1 MTQTVNRLTFWS
13 LGIIIVLGLVLTMGS
28 LFLIGVEFDEAWI
41 IASHLSAFH
50 TGSLPDV
57 DQVLTTG
64 GLHFWLVG
72 LLGEPGKNAVML
84 ARVISIVSLVLL
96 ILLIMRFTRR
106 WIPDFT
112 ARMIIIASM
121 IATPGSIFLGSMG
134 YGAALS
140 LLLFV
145 SGAVVWFSN
154 LGRLPVRIAIAG
166 LLFGLALATR
176 WTFVPVL
183 PLLVLSGLVLSPEIR
198 YRWLSGVAVAAV
210 ATAVFGFFVFLQIQ
224 LGNLNAPVEDPS
236 LLSSNLGA
244 AGISGGLFPTPARM
258 TGFASRYFTLVSVPM
273 VLVSLVFA
281 IQIWPRLLRAQRV
294 FLLALVAASIL
305 IALAWMM
312 RSPFLHTRYIWPSIL
327 LLNLACGICLALA
340 FVHAKDTDQQ
350 WGPFVRLISVALPI
364 GLALGSY
371 TNGLRLIAAGSGYET
386 NNAGYSSQENHFDAF
401 RLTREQSAI
410 VDYLRNAIDPD
421 DTIAGFGL
429 PAEWGTMQLALL
441 SQRAVEDL
449 TVEAGTDKV
458 PSVIISHE
466 FARLSPEGRDW
477 LRGHS
482 LDTTAIYG
490 YQIHRVDPV
499 RYTAPQPDYFV
510 NGNVYRFLLRRE
522 QSLSG
527 Y

>member
-1 MTQTVNRLTFWS
+1 MTQTINRLTLYT
-13 LGIIIVLGLVLTMGS
+13 LGIIVFLGLALTLAS
-28 LFLIGVEFDEAWI
+28 LFLISVEYDEAWI
-41 IASHLSAFH
+41 VASHLSAFH
-50 TGSLPDV
+50 TQLVPDV

-72 LLGEPGKNAVML
+72 FFGEPGESAVML
-84 ARVISIVSLVLL
+84 PRIVSMVSLGLI
-96 ILLIMRFTRR
+96 ILLIARFTRR
-106 WIPDFT
+106 WVPDFV
-112 ARMIIIASM
+112 ARMIIIACVV
-121 IATPGSIFLGSMG
+121 ATPGSIFMGSMS

-140 LLLFV
+140 LLLLM

-154 LGRLPVRIAIAG
+154 LGRLPLRIAVTG

-176 WTFVPVL
+176 WTLVPVM
-183 PLLVLSGLVLSPEIR
+183 PLLVLSGLVLSPEER
-198 YRWLSGVAVAAV
+198 FRWLSGVMVAVI
-210 ATAVFGFFVFLQIQ
+210 ATGVFGVFVFLQTQ
-224 LGNLNAPVEDPS
+224 VGNWNAPIEDPS
-236 LLSSNLGA
+236 LISSNMRSAGA
-244 AGISGGLFPTPARM
+244 GSSLFPSPARL

-273 VLVSLVFA
+273 VLVSFVFT
-281 IQIWPRLLRAQRV
+281 IQIWSRLLRAQRI
-294 FLLALVAASIL
+294 FLLALIAASLL

-327 LLNLACGICLALA
+327 LLNLACGISLASTFVLA
-340 FVHAKDTDQQ
+340 RDADQQ
-350 WGPFVRLISVALPI
+350 WAPFARLICVALPI

-386 NNAGYSSQENHFDAF
+386 NNAGYSSQEKHFDAF

-410 VDYLRNAIDPD
+410 VDYLRNAIDPSD
-421 DTIAGFGL
+421 RVVGFGL

-441 SQRAVEDL
+441 SERAVEDL
-449 TVEAGTDKV
+449 SVEVAVDKI

-466 FARLSPEGRDW
+466 FARLSTEGRDW
-477 LRGHS
+477 LRDHS
-482 LDTTAIYG
+482 LDTTDIFG

-499 RYTAPQPDYFV
+499 QYTQPKPDYFIDSD
-510 NGNVYRFLLRRE
+510 VYQFLLRRE